1 MKGKNMSDE
10 VTNEDIEGFADK
22 LAAFSQTLSAS
33 EQALLSD
40 MVSMAANVDPDE
52 VVGFADFGIRQ
63 MVVGLPFGGFSTGGF
78 SPPILR
84 SQELQPEPKWN
95 N

>member
-1 MKGKNMSDE
+1 MSDE
-10 VTNEDIEGFADK
+10 VSNEDIEGFADK
-22 LAAFSQTLSAS
+22 LEAFSQTLSER

-52 VVGFADFGIRQ
+52 VAGFADFGIRQ
-63 MVVGLPFGGFSTGGF
+63 MAVGLPYGGFNVIKG
-78 SPPILR
+78 PPILR
-84 SQELQPEPKWN
+84 MQEASPPKWN